1 MCKSVFLL
9 SVVAVLTV
17 GAPDWQAVR
26 AQQTPVA
33 QQKPAAEQS
42 GGQKQAGAEQQPG
55 AQRPPGEWQYDEQG
69 GFIAPME
76 INAEVESDIRTLVVM
91 AAVNMAGFDAETAGQ
106 PISPARTQLRKDLAA
121 MDPELKARLAAY
133 YKSHRRPGVEETAD
147 VLRYEALSLVMD
159 QAPDFVIYQVA
170 ALPDDLRPL
179 ADFAPLVKEFF
190 AKSGIRQVLGKY
202 VRSAD
207 SYAALYRRPVGGAIF
222 STLNYFHTSPD
233 TIISVE
239 SHVLDPKTGA
249 QVSSVRSRTRY
260 VFVIMDPLGPFGA
273 SMVRND
279 ILNKRDD
286 KSRRKVGDDYIVVIG
301 PSRVAITDGLRELLI
316 RFAIDPMLERHLKT
330 STEYK
335 DQISKLVASVSGSER
350 EYQSSVYLVMR
361 ESLAAAAEAR
371 MRRIW
376 SGGPGQYSEDDAVFD
391 LAAAYKH
398 GAVLSFHFYDSLR
411 GYEKVG
417 IGFED
422 FLDQMLATT
431 DFGLEAGR
439 PKEFAPIVARVTE
452 ARAHMAHPVAG
463 ATGPEAGSAP
473 DRDPE
478 ITEKVLLS
486 DNLIRQRHFA
496 EARPY
501 LEAILAAQPNNARAI
516 YGMAQV
522 VNEMQ
527 SAAESDPKADENDK
541 IQAQHDRLEQATKL
555 YQRAIELASPQ
566 TERWLIQW
574 SHVFLGRIMDFQD
587 FRADALDEYGKAIAL
602 GDLPGGAY
610 KEAMDGKE
618 HPFGQK

>member
-9 SVVAVLTV
+9 SVVAVLAA
-17 GAPDWQAVR
+17 GAAGWQSVS
-26 AQQTPVA
+26 AQQTPGSQQRPA
-33 QQKPAAEQS
+33 ADQSSGQKPA
-42 GGQKQAGAEQQPG
+42 GAGQQPG
-55 AQRPPGEWQYDEQG
+55 AQKGPPESQYDEQG

-91 AAVNMAGFDAETAGQ
+91 AAVNMAGFDAETPGQ
-106 PISPARTQLRKDLAA
+106 SISPARTQLRKDLAA

-159 QAPDFVIYQVA
+159 QPPDFVIYQVA

-190 AKSGIRQVLGKY
+190 AKSGIRQVLAKY
-202 VRSAD
+202 VMSAD
-207 SYAALYRRPVGGAIF
+207 SYAVAYRRPVGGAIY

-233 TIISVE
+233 TIISVV
-239 SHVLDPKTGA
+239 SHSVDPKTGA
-249 QVSSVRSRTRY
+249 QVSSTRSRTRY

-301 PSRVAITDGLRELLI
+301 PSKVAITDGLREVLI

-335 DQISKLVASVSGSER
+335 DQISKLVASVAGAER

-361 ESLAAAAEAR
+361 ESLATAAEAR

-376 SGGPGQYSEDDAVFD
+376 SGRPGQYSEDDAVFD
-391 LAAAYKH
+391 LAAAYRH
-398 GAVLSFHFYDSLR
+398 GAVLSFHFYDALK

-431 DFGLEAGR
+431 DFGLEASR
-439 PKEFAPIVARVTE
+439 PKEFAPIVARVTL
-452 ARAHMAHPVAG
+452 ARAHMSHSVAG

-473 DRDPE
+473 DGDPE

-486 DNLIRQRHFA
+486 DNLIRQRHFT

-501 LEAILAAQPNNARAI
+501 LEAILAAQPNNARAV

-522 VNEMQ
+522 VNEMP

-541 IQAQHDRLEQATKL
+541 IQGQHDRLEQAAKL

-587 FRADALDEYGKAIAL
+587 FRGDALEEYGKAIAL

-610 KEAMDGKE
+610 REAMDGKE